1 MFPSFNIPLS
11 LFLSLSLSL
20 SLPPSPPLPPKSARA
35 LSPALQGSFPA
46 RHQKWQRRPLTRGS
60 RGNSGARACAG
71 MPRCDCQL
79 SMRRH
84 CQLSMRRACAG
95 MPRCDCQPLLQAPR
109 VAVAMLRACRW
120 PSIICTCERGRSG
133 PGGDTRASLFAPDCI
148 KTQPKPGPPLL
159 PTSIHASKS
168 APMRQQHCRT
178 HGLAQVSCLSH
189 AASCAS
195 RLARSL

>member
-46 RHQKWQRRPLTRGS
+46 RHQKCQRRPLTRGS
-60 RGNSGARACAG
+60 RGNSGA
-71 MPRCDCQL
+71 
-79 SMRRH
+79 
-84 CQLSMRRACAG
+84 RACAG